1 MADHAPSIATEA
13 VLKPSCDLPED
24 LPKIRGYDFNQGV
37 DFQAVLKSYLTTGFQ
52 ASRLGLAIQEINH
65 MVMKYICDFDRFSD
79 DRSHLMSLHLQI
91 EKRLEPVEVG
101 EGNTYQESGEA
112 KSGCTIFLGY
122 TSNLISSGVRESI
135 RYLAEHKMVDSELS
149 LVRNTKFTAW
159 FYRIFV
165 ANLC

>member
-1 MADHAPSIATEA
+1 MADQPPAVATEA

-65 MVMKYICDFDRFSD
+65 M
-79 DRSHLMSLHLQI
+79 I
-91 EKRLEPVEVG
+91 EKRLEPVEVA
-101 EGNTYQESGEA
+101 EGNPWQKSGEA
-112 KSGCTIFLGY
+112 KPGCTIFLGY

-135 RYLAEHKMVDSELS
+135 RYLAEHKM
-149 LVRNTKFTAW
+149 
-159 FYRIFV
+159 
-165 ANLC
+165 

>member
-1 MADHAPSIATEA
+1 MADHAPSVATEA

-65 MVMKYICDFDRFSD
+65 MVMKYICDFDRFCYD
-79 DRSHLMSLHLQI
+79 CSHLMSLHQQI
-91 EKRLEPVEVG
+91 EKRLETVEVS
-101 EGNTYQESGEA
+101 EGNAYQESGEA

-122 TSNLISSGVRESI
+122 TSNLISSGIRESI
-135 RYLAEHKMVDSELS
+135 RYLAEHKMVDS
-149 LVRNTKFTAW
+149 
-159 FYRIFV
+159 
-165 ANLC
+165 